1 MSTMQEAGFLWNHL
15 TKYKSL
21 IMTKDITD
29 GGKGAIRLLLIQ
41 AFREGYE
48 ISFIIVILSFF
59 VLFDTWIIREKVK
72 VMKGS

>member
-1 MSTMQEAGFLWNHL
+1 M
-15 TKYKSL
+15 

-41 AFREGYE
+41 AYRDGYE

-59 VLFDTWIIREKVK
+59 VLFDTWIIREEVK

>member
-1 MSTMQEAGFLWNHL
+1 M
-15 TKYKSL
+15 

-29 GGKGAIRLLLIQ
+29 GGKEAIRLLLIQ
-41 AFREGYE
+41 AFRDGYE

-59 VLFDTWIIREKVK
+59 VLFDTWIIREEVK